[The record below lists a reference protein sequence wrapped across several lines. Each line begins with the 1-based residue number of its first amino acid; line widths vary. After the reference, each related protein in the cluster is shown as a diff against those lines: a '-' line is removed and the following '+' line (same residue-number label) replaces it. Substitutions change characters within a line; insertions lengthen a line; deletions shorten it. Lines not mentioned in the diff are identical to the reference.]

1 MTPADPLLFNR
12 LVVLFNPEG
21 TSAPKAKR
29 IIAGLERAY
38 PGKIVVDETKPSV
51 SGNLKVL
58 KNVLEPGDILLP
70 CGGDGTL
77 GQVVSALLDPAMP
90 KAMQSIPVLPV
101 GTGKMND
108 VAHMLNGRYFANP
121 LYVLRHGQTTPVYPL
136 TCAITPAGKTGKT
149 DVRLAVYNIGF
160 GSIGLGTVHYNEP
173 EYRHKQKKR
182 PTLVQDLVAVGVFAK
197 TWREAAMFD
206 ITYQG
211 KRQQMLD
218 IFFSNGNIMAGY
230 WRFPA
235 QLQKKEFFVGI
246 VSEKTIRSVT
256 RTAVGLLANKFPTGE
271 LTKDPVEFTLHEEV
285 YAEVD
290 GEWFTTSPGCKVRI
304 AHHHQPVT
312 MLATVRAT

>member
-1 MTPADPLLFNR
+1 MEPADPLSFNR

-21 TSAPKAKR
+21 TSAPKVKK
-29 IIAGLERAY
+29 IITSLEKAH
-38 PGKIVVDETKPSV
+38 PGKVVVDETKPSV
-51 SGNLKVL
+51 AGNLKVL
-58 KNVLEPGDILLP
+58 KKVLKPGDILLP

-77 GQVVSALLDPAMP
+77 GQVVSALLDPTIS

-108 VAHMLNGRYFANP
+108 VAHMLNGRHFANP
-121 LYVLRHGQTTPVYPL
+121 LYVLRHAQLTPIYPL
-136 TCAITPAGKTGKT
+136 TCTITPANKAGKP
-149 DVRLAVYNIGF
+149 DVRMAVYNIGF

-173 EYRHKQKKR
+173 EYRDKQKKR

-206 ITYQG
+206 VTYKG

-218 IFFSNGNIMAGY
+218 LFFSNGNIMAGY

-235 QLQKKEFFVGI
+235 KLQKKEFFVGI

-285 YAEVD
+285 YAEID
-290 GEWFTTSPGCKVRI
+290 GEWFTTPPSCKVHI
-304 AHHHQPVT
+304 SHHRQPVM
-312 MLATVRAT
+312 MLATAGMA